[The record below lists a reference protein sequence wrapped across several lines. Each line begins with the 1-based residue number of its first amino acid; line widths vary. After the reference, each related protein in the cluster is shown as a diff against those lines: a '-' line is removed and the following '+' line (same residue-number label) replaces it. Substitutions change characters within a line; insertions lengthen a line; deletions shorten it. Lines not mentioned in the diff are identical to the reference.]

1 MNTLYL
7 NKQEKDFF
15 KRIKPIIFDKTAKN
29 MSYYQTIQVTENNI
43 FITNGKTG
51 VIFKKPED
59 FLSISLRDQRYSYPI
74 NISVNN
80 TFSEFWFSS
89 IGFPSMDC
97 LLKPEIYNI
106 TEIDPEKIISL
117 LDSKIK
123 VLDSKIK
130 MLDYE
135 MKVCQF
141 HETHGFDALAIN
153 KYLQHITGEFF
164 DQKYVDGIF
173 NCFPGDT
180 IKILLL
186 NYGEKRQK
194 VLLPYAKRNSP
205 YAVLAALIMPMAKP
219 DCNKIIYYN

>member
-15 KRIKPIIFDKTAKN
+15 KRIKPIIFDKTTKGRN
-29 MSYYQTIQVTENNI
+29 CYQTIQVTENNI

-89 IGFPSMDC
+89 IGFPPMDC

-117 LDSKIK
+117 F
-123 VLDSKIK
+123 
-130 MLDYE
+130 DYE

-141 HETHGFDALAIN
+141 YETHRFDALAIN

-164 DQKYVDGIF
+164 DQNCVDGIF

-194 VLLPYAKRNSP
+194 VLLPYEKRNYP